1 MQLILLFHIRCS
13 ARNNNL
19 DGGSGRH
26 SHELSE
32 ALANVLDPHT
42 LSDDYGIVNDI
53 LVHVHVHSSLS
64 DLAYYDLIAFHYKLS
79 PLSRTKQVWYSEH
92 GR

>member
-1 MQLILLFHIRCS
+1 MQLILLFSIRCS

-19 DGGSGRH
+19 DGGSGCH

-32 ALANVLDPHT
+32 ALADVLDPCM

-53 LVHVHVHSSLS
+53 LVRVYVHSSLS
-64 DLAYYDLIAFHYKLS
+64 DLAYYDLKAFHYELS
-79 PLSRTKQVWYSEH
+79 AC
-92 GR
+92 